1 MNIEGSSYKVP
12 VVRLGDITTKIGS
25 GATPRGGKESYK
37 TEGISLVRSLNVYDS
52 DFKYTNLAFIDETQ
66 ARLLNNVT
74 LEENDVLINITGA
87 SVARCCVVPKKV
99 LPARV
104 NQHVCIIRPVKS
116 KLNST
121 YLLHCLISGNYKKMI
136 LTLAGAGGATRE
148 ALTKKQVENLGI
160 PVPPIELQNK
170 FAEIESRM
178 KKIKKANSDFSA
190 RPLFEVL
197 TQRAFRGEL

>member
-1 MNIEGSSYKVP
+1 
-12 VVRLGDITTKIGS
+12 
-25 GATPRGGKESYK
+25 
-37 TEGISLVRSLNVYDS
+37 
-52 DFKYTNLAFIDETQ
+52 
-66 ARLLNNVT
+66 
-74 LEENDVLINITGA
+74 
-87 SVARCCVVPKKV
+87 
-99 LPARV
+99 
-104 NQHVCIIRPVKS
+104 
-116 KLNST
+116 
-121 YLLHCLISGNYKKMI
+121 MI